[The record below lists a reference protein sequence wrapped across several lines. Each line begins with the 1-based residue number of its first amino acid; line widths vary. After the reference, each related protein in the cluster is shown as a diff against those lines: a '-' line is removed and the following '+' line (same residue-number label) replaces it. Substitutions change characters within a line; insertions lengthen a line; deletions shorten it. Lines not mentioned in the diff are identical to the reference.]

1 MRGDKDGRRKDF
13 GFVFC
18 QGPAGPGGNIREI
31 WPAAVELRPKAAAG
45 PQDAQECLND
55 TYLAAWDRIP
65 PARPQSLFAW
75 LCRVLRNHCCDRY
88 RREST
93 LKRSALVVELSQE
106 LENTLL
112 SPPPGEEEGLSELLD
127 KFLRSLDKSSRIL
140 FVRRY
145 FYADSLQEL
154 SAMTALGANTIAARL
169 ARMRKK
175 LRKILLEEGYTV

>member
-1 MRGDKDGRRKDF
+1 M
-13 GFVFC
+13 
-18 QGPAGPGGNIREI
+18 
-31 WPAAVELRPKAAAG
+31 
-45 PQDAQECLND
+45 
-55 TYLAAWDRIP
+55 
-65 PARPQSLFAW
+65 
-75 LCRVLRNHCCDRY
+75 
-88 RREST
+88 
-93 LKRSALVVELSQE
+93 
-106 LENTLL
+106 
-112 SPPPGEEEGLSELLD
+112 D

>member
-1 MRGDKDGRRKDF
+1 MDDGRILDLFFARDQLALEETAAKYGLRLLSFARKLLPD
-13 GFVFC
+13 
-18 QGPAGPGGNIREI
+18 
-31 WPAAVELRPKAAAG
+31 

-145 FYADSLQEL
+145 FYAASWQEL